1 MSVAKFFA
9 MIPPKEA
16 PVRTP
21 GATLLFLSKE
31 MVWDVNQLL

>member
-16 PVRTP
+16 PVITP
-21 GATLLFLSKE
+21 GAILLFLRE
-31 MVWDVNQLL
+31 ETVWDVN